1 MIGILSKSKVLGQG
15 RSCKWIHVW
24 SRWKDS
30 NTYFQIFFH
39 QRHLKPFSL
48 FLFLFCESIFLRRN
62 SNNNIKKNIHL
73 SHWAPRTL
81 TIKDSRQ
88 LLYPHNAPLPCPP
101 PPTSRSLWHV
111 SWSIVFTVCFPLQ
124 FKVPTDFFF
133 LSSCGSLSCKVST
146 FMCAQMFCFCVCA
159 WLCLLCQSV
168 WLWLWCMWAT
178 WGPDTWGPDTVSVCG
193 HLKRIARN
201 SKNPSPKSWT
211 QT

>member
-48 FLFLFCESIFLRRN
+48 FLFLFCESVFLRRN

-101 PPTSRSLWHV
+101 RPPLGHYDMFLDPLSSLSV
-111 SWSIVFTVCFPLQ
+111 SHYNSKFLQ
-124 FKVPTDFFF
+124 IFFFF
-133 LSSCGSLSCKVST
+133 LPAVHYRVKCQPLCVHK
-146 FMCAQMFCFCVCA
+146 CFVFVCVR
-159 WLCLLCQSV
+159 
-168 WLWLWCMWAT
+168 
-178 WGPDTWGPDTVSVCG
+178 G
-193 HLKRIARN
+193 
-201 SKNPSPKSWT
+201 
-211 QT
+211 